1 MIKTIGVLTSGGDAP
16 GMNAAVRAVTRTAIS
31 RGMKV
36 YGIRRGYNGLINGDI
51 IEMTERTVSDIL
63 QKGGTCLYT
72 ARCPEFRT
80 EEGLQKA
87 KDTCEELGL
96 EGIVVIGGDG
106 SFRGAADLSAR
117 GILCVGLPG
126 TIDNDIACTDYT
138 IGYDTAMNTAME
150 MVDKLRDTS
159 QSHDR
164 CTVVEVMGRN
174 AGYIAVNT
182 GIACGAIEIIT
193 REVPY
198 DLDAIAKKM
207 LEAKAN
213 GKQNFVIVVSEGI
226 GNANEIAKIIEE
238 KTHIESRATILGH
251 VQRGGSP
258 TVRDR
263 VLAAELGHYA
273 VGLLEQG
280 IGNRV
285 VGIQKDEIVNF
296 DIQEALSMKKA
307 YETELH
313 KIAEQIAI

>member
-1 MIKTIGVLTSGGDAP
+1 MSKKICTIIITIVIIMGILNYSEASSFRLIARADETEVIP
-16 GMNAAVRAVTRTAIS
+16 GQEVTIS
-31 RGMKV
+31 L
-36 YGIRRGYNGLINGDI
+36 NL
-51 IEMTERTVSDIL
+51 SDIDM
-63 QKGGTCLYT
+63 GEHGINVV
-72 ARCPEFRT
+72 
-80 EEGLQKA
+80 EGYLKYE
-87 KDTCEELGL
+87 D
-96 EGIVVIGGDG
+96 
-106 SFRGAADLSAR
+106 SFFS
-117 GILCVGLPG
+117 
-126 TIDNDIACTDYT
+126 
-138 IGYDTAMNTAME
+138 AME

-198 DLDAIAKKM
+198 AIDAIAKKM

-285 VGIQKDEIVNF
+285 VGIQKDEIVDF